1 MKGLA
6 RAVGQVHAG
15 WLMVTVLATNSVV
28 VRGQEEEHTM
38 VCPSV
43 CGAQP

>member
-1 MKGLA
+1 MNGLA
-6 RAVGQVHAG
+6 RAVGQVKAG
-15 WLMVTVLATNSVV
+15 WLMAIVLAPHSVV

-38 VCPSV
+38 VRPSV